1 MTSRLPLV
9 SNAILLLL
17 AACGPREAAPP
28 PAAPRAWDV
37 SADMAGPLR
46 YGMTS
51 REVAA
56 AVGAASP
63 APPDTGCAFWVPI
76 GAPAGLRF
84 MLENGVL
91 VRADVDSAGVP
102 TLQGVQVGSPV
113 DSVLAAFG
121 EQLQVSPHKYQWE
134 SGWKYLTVA
143 PDSTHR
149 VVFEVDSHAVRTYR
163 AGLLPA
169 VEYVEGCS

>member
-1 MTSRLPLV
+1 MMPRTPRFPTV
-9 SNAILLLL
+9 ALLLL
-17 AACGPREAAPP
+17 ASCGPREVAPP
-28 PAAPRAWDV
+28 VSAPRAWDV
-37 SADMAGPLR
+37 GPDMAWPLR
-46 YGMTS
+46 YGMS
-51 REVAA
+51 AHDAA
-56 AVGAASP
+56 IAAGAASP
-63 APPDTGCAFWVPI
+63 APPDTGCAFWVPA

-84 MLENGVL
+84 MIENGVL

-102 TLQGVQVGSPV
+102 TLQGVQVGSSV
-113 DSVLAAFG
+113 DSVIAAFG

-143 PDSTHR
+143 PDSMHR
-149 VVFEVDSHAVRTYR
+149 VVFEVDSHSVRTYR